1 MIIEATGTLDEPV
14 VPGAN
19 ADVTV
24 KLGVVK
30 LLHKTFD
37 ICEEL
42 DKKKDEV
49 ELQCPIQDGYLKVSA
64 INECGFSFTK
74 QMT

>member
-1 MIIEATGTLDEPV
+1 LTIEATGTLDEPV
-14 VPGAN
+14 VPGAT
-19 ADVTV
+19 AEVTV

-37 ICEEL
+37 LCEEL

-49 ELQCPIQDGYLKVSA
+49 ELQCPIEEGYLTVS
-64 INECGFSFTK
+64 IS
-74 QMT
+74 